1 MAAGIPAEGTL
12 FQRGDGA
19 SPEIFNDVGRV
30 YSIGAAGKETPPI
43 DVTAFADAV
52 RQYIN
57 GMPTMTQISIG
68 VRYDPGDSEQTGL
81 RDDQTARTRRNFQIV
96 WNSSPPETWAFTAI
110 VTSFGADA
118 ALDDAIMATIN
129 LQPTTDFTITTT

>member
-1 MAAGIPAEGTL
+1 MPVGIPAEGTL

-19 SPEIFNDVGRV
+19 SPEAFTTVGRV

-43 DVTAFADAV
+43 DVTSFDDAV

-57 GMPTMTQISIG
+57 GMPTMSQIAIG
-68 VRYDPGDSEQTGL
+68 VRYDPTDAEQTGI
-81 RDDQTARTRRNFQIV
+81 RDDQTARTRRNFRFV
-96 WNSSPPETWAFTAI
+96 WNSSPPETWDFTAI
-110 VTSFGADA
+110 VTTFSVDA

-129 LQPTTDFTITTT
+129 LQPTTDFAIT